1 MTAVE
6 PPISSAFAGSTTTG
20 WRWMLAYGVIVILIG
35 FLALMNPLATGLA
48 TGLFL
53 AAALIVYGIAALISA
68 ASSFAERGRWV
79 ELALGLL
86 ALAAG
91 VLIFFTPYLG
101 ALSLVWATGAWL
113 FVSGVLQISGALH
126 FKPDRWWRLLLG
138 LVDVV
143 LGIVLLFAGP
153 WPSLTFL
160 ALMVGISFLFKGVF
174 LVTLALGIRRIVR
187 ESA

>member
-6 PPISSAFAGSTTTG
+6 PPIPFAGSAGTG
-20 WRWMLAYGVIVILIG
+20 WRWMLAYGVIVIVIG
-35 FLALMNPLATGLA
+35 FLALMNPLATGFA

-68 ASSFAERGRWV
+68 ASSFAQRGRWV
-79 ELALGLL
+79 ELSLGLL

-91 VLIFFTPYLG
+91 ALIFLLPYLG
-101 ALSLVWATGAWL
+101 ALSLVWATGFWL
-113 FVSGVLQISGALH
+113 FVSGVLQISGALR
-126 FKPDRWWRLLLG
+126 FKADRWWRLFLG
-138 LVDVV
+138 LVDVL
-143 LGIVLLFAGP
+143 LGIILLFAGP
-153 WPSLTFL
+153 WPSLAFL

-174 LVTLALGIRRIVR
+174 LITLALGIRRITR